1 MPATRDRPTAH
12 DFRAQAVLR
21 DRRMGALAALS
32 VVLLALLVFWLLPP
46 PAAAAP
52 GHPGAAAPLPD
63 APSTLRTAS
72 HGPH

>member
-1 MPATRDRPTAH
+1 
-12 DFRAQAVLR
+12 
-21 DRRMGALAALS
+21 MGALAALS

-63 APSTLRTAS
+63 APSTL
-72 HGPH
+72 